1 MLFVDSGP
9 RISCD
14 STPILP
20 QKSPLL
26 SKEKTLQDL
35 YDFIGQYFEPK
46 IHRSKSATDQEQESS
61 PEEPNGADG
70 DGDLEEGGGVSG
82 EDEIEEAP
90 TPCLQDAYSS
100 KVGDH
105 EEELCWSLGGEKRK
119 TPSPREDF
127 EAFSTPKEPVFSL
140 PPAGSCLS
148 AGDLQT
154 VHQRIQ
160 ELE

>member
-1 MLFVDSGP
+1 MDSGP

-90 TPCLQDAYSS
+90 